1 MSHGGVILSNGLLLG
16 SRFKQMCDPKSGITS
31 RVGVCTPT
39 GWSKNLLD
47 CNGKLNY
54 EIWIIV
60 AFFFLIVIC
69 YSGMSKPLP
78 VS

>member
-1 MSHGGVILSNGLLLG
+1 MRRGGVILSNGLLLG
-16 SRFKQMCDPKSGITS
+16 SRFKQMCHPESGIMS
-31 RVGVCTPT
+31 RVGVCTLT
-39 GWSKNLLD
+39 GWSITPRD

-60 AFFFLIVIC
+60 AFFFIIVIC